1 VTIDIKKL
9 LYDYRKNE
17 VKLSNIQASLSR
29 TTYEYPSCTPAYNDD
44 IKPRGGLPQSQT
56 ERFALH
62 NVMEVGDKRDK
73 LMRDAKHVEEALTL
87 VRNAIATLNQKQRD
101 LIDLRYFQ
109 DRQPAAVAPLIE
121 VSVDHYWKLHK
132 IAYEGI
138 EKCLNGGEIEVG
150 NNPFIPKKKKKDENN
165 QKIAKNTTNQNH
177 EIAV

>member
-1 VTIDIKKL
+1 MIDIKRL

-17 VKLSNIQASLSR
+17 VKLSNIQASLNK
-29 TTYEYPSCTPAYNDD
+29 TVNEYPSCTPGYNDD
-44 IKPRGGLPQSQT
+44 IKGRGGLPMSQT
-56 ERFALH
+56 ERFALY
-62 NVMEVGDKRDK
+62 NVMEIGDKREK
-73 LMRDAKHVEEALTL
+73 LLRDAENVKEALTL
-87 VRNAIATLNQKQRD
+87 VRNAIGTLNQKQRD

-138 EKCLNGGEIEVG
+138 EKCLNGGEIECG
-150 NNPFIPKKKKKDENN
+150 NNPFIPKKKEKSGNN
-165 QKIAKNTTNQNH
+165 QKIAKNTTNRGH